1 MNRYNISEGENE
13 MIRSL
18 LIMKYDVK
26 KTLTENIIEQKN
38 IFKPEETFGKCIGQL
53 TFTPYSLGIDNPN
66 DSITKKINKWA
77 KSIGESFSF
86 ELYRRSGWGSNR
98 FDKVFTKCKP
108 GKLSIG
114 NTFQEDLDRY
124 NRYKS
129 TLQNAPY
136 FCYNQMSVQNK
147 WDVPKDK
154 ETGTPNYMMSL
165 SQTFGTYDS
174 CKILSLLNELPKFDW
189 GKADKEDWKNI
200 LTGLGIGTG
209 LAGGFATGPMA
220 TFLLLSSITADL
232 GLASMEY
239 YDGDYYDAGLT
250 LAFGLIPFL
259 DLPGVKQYSKTF
271 MKGLHKKV
279 LEAKL
284 LGKYDKLTPIE
295 KEALNNI
302 IKNKDKIIKASTK
315 YLKNKLSESLTFKI
329 KQGGLETLL
338 VVFRTLNKLSKW
350 RNTNKVKSLIFEIG
364 GLYLTYDQLAK
375 INNITN
381 KEERE
386 SKVNEINEKLQT
398 EKTTEFV
405 KKTINELLPEDNIN
419 ETDAKLLEYV
429 DSL

>member
-26 KTLTENIIEQKN
+26 KTLTENIVEQKN

-124 NRYKS
+124 KRDKS

-220 TFLLLSSITADL
+220 TFFLLSSIAADL
-232 GLASMEY
+232 GLASMEF
-239 YDGDYYDAGLT
+239 YDGDVYDAGLT
-250 LAFGLIPFL
+250 LVFGLIPFFE
-259 DLPGVKQYSKTF
+259 LPGLKQYTKTF
-271 MKGLHKKV
+271 LRKLHIKV
-279 LEAKL
+279 LEAKV
-284 LGKYDKLTPIE
+284 LGKYQKLTPIE

-302 IKNKDKIIKASTK
+302 IKNKDKIIKASNQ
-315 YLKNKLSESLTFKI
+315 YLKNELS
-329 KQGGLETLL
+329 
-338 VVFRTLNKLSKW
+338 
-350 RNTNKVKSLIFEIG
+350 NKVVQKINQIGLSSFLKITRGVYKTFNWRSRNPFKSLIFDIG
-364 GLYLTYDQLAK
+364 GVIYTYDQLSK
-375 INNITN
+375 MYGIENNKSINGLGKVESIDFNID
-381 KEERE
+381 EETLNAI
-386 SKVNEINEKLQT
+386 SKAYEENE
-398 EKTTEFV
+398 
-405 KKTINELLPEDNIN
+405 
-419 ETDAKLLEYV
+419 Y
-429 DSL
+429 